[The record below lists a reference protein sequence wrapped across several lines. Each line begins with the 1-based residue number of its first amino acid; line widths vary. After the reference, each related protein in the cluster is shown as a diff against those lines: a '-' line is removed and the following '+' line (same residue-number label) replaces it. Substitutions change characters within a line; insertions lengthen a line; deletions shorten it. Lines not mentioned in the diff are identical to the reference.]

1 MLDRTLNRGD
11 TGDRNSIPATPLMLK
26 QLSSNLPLPGQGNN
40 NMTGAIV
47 SPDTTLVAGT
57 KMNAGDLNQIRGIE
71 AFVNGQASQVSLGN
85 NQNAAERF
93 QLIS

>member
-26 QLSSNLPLPGQGNN
+26 QLSSNLRLPGQGN

-47 SPDTTLVAGT
+47 SPDTTLVAG
-57 KMNAGDLNQIRGIE
+57 AGDLNQIRGIE

-85 NQNAAERF
+85 N
-93 QLIS
+93 